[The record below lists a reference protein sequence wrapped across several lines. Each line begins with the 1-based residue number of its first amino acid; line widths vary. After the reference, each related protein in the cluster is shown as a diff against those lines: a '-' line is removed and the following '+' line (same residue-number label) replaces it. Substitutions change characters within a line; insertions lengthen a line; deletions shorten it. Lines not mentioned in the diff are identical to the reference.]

1 MDSGGVD
8 GRTMAEPWLAV
19 LVVEVMMV
27 ETLVM
32 VLWLEEDEREE
43 MELVDKF
50 KQRRGGAVG
59 GGGGQ
64 VQ

>member
-1 MDSGGVD
+1 
-8 GRTMAEPWLAV
+8 MAEPWLAV

-43 MELVDKF
+43 MELADKF
-50 KQRRGGAVG
+50 KQRRGGAAG